1 MKVTNEVLAMFPV
14 KGKAILAD
22 LMKRI
27 ELKNSDMDDHP
38 LEVSVLEKVL
48 SQGLHCLYWND

>member
-48 SQGLHCLYWND
+48 SRASHCLYSTD